1 MGRSSRFGST
11 PCNSTPYSDSLSL
24 RLHLIGL
31 TLLHKVT
38 RRLIMQKARGQ
49 APRRQAAENRPST
62 ACKRTVSGT
71 ISLPA
76 QGFFSPFPHGTSS
89 LSVASEYLA
98 LGDGPPG
105 FPRDFTCPAVL
116 GNCLQRGRSVSS
128 TGLSP
133 SMVVRSRSLR
143 LHFDFV
149 TLRVAPEAAPQPR
162 SYCYARFGLF
172 PFRSPLLRES
182 LLISLPG
189 GTEMF
194 HFPPSAFAAY
204 GFSVE

>member
-1 MGRSSRFGST
+1 
-11 PCNSTPYSDSLSL
+11 
-24 RLHLIGL
+24 
-31 TLLHKVT
+31 
-38 RRLIMQKARGQ
+38 MQKARSQ
-49 APRRQAAENRPST
+49 ASRRQAVRNSPST

-76 QGFFSPFPHGTSS
+76 QGCFSPFPHGTSS

-116 GNCLQRGRSVSS
+116 GNCFQRDRSVSS

-143 LHFDFV
+143 LRFDFV

-162 SYCYARFGLF
+162 SYCYDRFGLI

-182 LLISLPG
+182 LLMSVPG

-194 HFPPSAFAAY
+194 HFPPFAFNTY
-204 GFSVE
+204 EFSVE